1 AGGIYFVRYID
12 RNAAAG
18 SGWFNRLFDAFRSDD
33 SKTRVA
39 RYRIVVKE
47 EAAGKSVITVLDAN
61 GRAEESDTVRAIRA
75 ALLKELQ

>member
-1 AGGIYFVRYID
+1 
-12 RNAAAG
+12 
-18 SGWFNRLFDAFRSDD
+18 
-33 SKTRVA
+33 
-39 RYRIVVKE
+39 VVKE